1 MGNYLR
7 CPSFPSLIAVEEI
20 SFPMPTAMRVNSLLL
35 ASFPPDS
42 SLCRCSDMRV
52 GAAER
57 ERIDSTH
64 ALNSFVRSCIGITVC
79 VFQPVLFG
87 FWI

>member
-1 MGNYLR
+1 M
-7 CPSFPSLIAVEEI
+7 
-20 SFPMPTAMRVNSLLL
+20 PMPTAMRVNSLLL

-79 VFQPVLFG
+79 VFNRFSLVFG
-87 FWI
+87 FEELGINEIRYSI